1 MIGSYLSSVS
11 AWSSV
16 DRRVVDVAI
25 AAVALVLVEIA
36 SWSGD
41 NPVGDRIAGPMWLIA
56 LLPLCWA
63 VPLLWRRTHPLLV
76 LCVIWAGVVVQA
88 LATWHSPEG
97 LEIIVVFATAV
108 YSAGAYAS
116 RSAGWVG
123 LGVSLVGYGVYAA
136 GDPNIRTGRASE
148 LWAGAFFLA
157 GVVACWLIGTLV
169 RQRRERLQLT
179 ARTTELEASAANA
192 VAEERARLA
201 RDLHDIVSHNLSV
214 MVVQAAGARARGSSD
229 AGTLEKIERSGRASL
244 VEMRRLL
251 GVLRA
256 EDEQAALTPQPGIAE
271 VAELVRH
278 VRESGVPVELDV
290 TGECARV
297 PPAIGLS
304 VYRIVQEALT
314 NVVKHAGAAHAA
326 VRIEVIPEAVHIEVR
341 DDGHLPAHAE
351 TTGHGLVGMR
361 ERVALLHGELRT
373 GPGPDG
379 GFEVRAALPLSA
391 TA

>member
-1 MIGSYLSSVS
+1 VPGWI
-11 AWSSV
+11 SV
-16 DRRVVDVAI
+16 DRRAVDIAI
-25 AAVALVLVEIA
+25 AAVALALIEVA
-36 SWSGD
+36 SWAD
-41 NPVGDRIAGPMWLIA
+41 PNPVGDPIGGPAWFVA

-63 VPLLWRRTHPLLV
+63 LPLLWRRTRAFAV
-76 LCVIWAGVVVQA
+76 VCAVFGGVVLQGLLSWDA
-88 LATWHSPEG
+88 PEG
-97 LEIIVVFATAV
+97 LEMIWVFSVAT
-108 YSAGAYAS
+108 YSVGAYSTRRAAW
-116 RSAGWVG
+116 AGLAVA
-123 LGVSLVGYGVYAA
+123 LAGYGVYAA
-136 GDPNIRTGRASE
+136 ADRNIRTGRAGE

-169 RQRRERLQLT
+169 RQRRERLDLT
-179 ARTTELEASAANA
+179 ARATELETSAANA

-229 AGTLEKIERSGRASL
+229 ASTLEKIERSGRASL

-256 EDEQAALTPQPGIAE
+256 EGEQAALTPQPGIAE

-278 VRESGVPVELDV
+278 VCDSGVPVELDI
-290 TGECARV
+290 TGDYGHV

-304 VYRIVQEALT
+304 AYRIVQEALT
-314 NVVKHAGAAHAA
+314 NIVKHAGAARAV
-326 VRIEVIPEAVHIEVR
+326 VRIDVLPEAVHIEVS
-341 DDGHLPAHAE
+341 DDGDPQPQQE
-351 TTGHGLVGMR
+351 STGHGLVGMR
-361 ERVALLHGELRT
+361 ERVALLHGELRA
-373 GPGPDG
+373 GPGPNG